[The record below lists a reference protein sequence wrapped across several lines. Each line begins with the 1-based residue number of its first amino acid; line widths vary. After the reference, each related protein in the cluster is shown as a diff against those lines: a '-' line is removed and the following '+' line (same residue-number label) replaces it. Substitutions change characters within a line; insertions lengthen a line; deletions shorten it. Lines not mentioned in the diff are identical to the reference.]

1 MKKILLSFLL
11 LLPLKT
17 LALDTGLETAAEGTG
32 LKTIDSV
39 PEAARILI
47 NAALSLL
54 GVIFIIMIILA
65 GFKWMTASGDPKK
78 VEEARDNI
86 KNAVI
91 GLAVVLAAYAITYFV
106 FQALGVEGFNSN
118 GGANGGGNPPPAQ
131 R

>member
-1 MKKILLSFLL
+1 MKKIILSFLL

-17 LALDTGLETAAEGTG
+17 LALDTGLETAAGDING
-32 LKTIDSV
+32 PLRSISSI
-39 PEAARILI
+39 PQAARILI

-106 FQALGVEGFNSN
+106 FQALGVEGFGS
-118 GGANGGGNPPPAQ
+118 GGVNGGGGQ
-131 R
+131 EIQ

>member
-1 MKKILLSFLL
+1 MKKIILSFLL
-11 LLPLKT
+11 LLPART
-17 LALDTGLETAAEGTG
+17 LALDTGLEAAAPQS
-32 LKTIDSV
+32 LLNIYSI
-39 PEAARILI
+39 PQAARILI
-47 NAALSLL
+47 DAALSLL

>member
-1 MKKILLSFLL
+1 M
-11 LLPLKT
+11 PART
-17 LALDTGLETAAEGTG
+17 LALDTGLEAAAPQS
-32 LKTIDSV
+32 LLNIYSI
-39 PEAARILI
+39 PQAARILI

>member
-1 MKKILLSFLL
+1 MKNILLSFLL

-17 LALDTGLETAAEGTG
+17 LALDTGLETAAKGTP
-32 LKTIDSV
+32 LKNISSI
-39 PEAARILI
+39 PQAARILI

-78 VEEARDNI
+78 VEEAKENI
-86 KNAVI
+86 KNSVI

-118 GGANGGGNPPPAQ
+118 GAGPDGGVDD
-131 R
+131 